1 MVLRVPFEIK
11 KKNDSMDGQW
21 TAAQQQTTKITKE
34 RKERKKTKQKTND
47 KKKKTTRKEESAACE
62 ADAAVDCVVAVVST
76 KADRPQS
83 NCKSAAGIELGKLGK
98 KKPSNNKLLSQS
110 GWKALEA
117 KASIQKTR

>member
-1 MVLRVPFEIK
+1 
-11 KKNDSMDGQW
+11 MDGQW